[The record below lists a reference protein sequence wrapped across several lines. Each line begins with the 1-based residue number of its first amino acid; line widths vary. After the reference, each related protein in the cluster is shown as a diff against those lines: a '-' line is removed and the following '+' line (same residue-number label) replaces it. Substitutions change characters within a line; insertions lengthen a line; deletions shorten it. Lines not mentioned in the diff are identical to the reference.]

1 MTGIDRRRITMV
13 CTGNAARS
21 VMAALLLR
29 NRLGDDSQWEVA
41 SAGTLVIPD
50 QPMSVRTR
58 NALARHGLD
67 DPYHRSRQVSM
78 GDVDA
83 SSLLLLMEPSHI
95 HWMRRRLPEAL
106 PIAGMFRKV
115 VRDLPGVP
123 GSTLDE
129 RVAALDLVNHEV
141 EPWEE
146 VIDPGSGQQEAF
158 DVCIDDLAT
167 LIDQFVDTLRE
178 LDG

>member
-1 MTGIDRRRITMV
+1 MV

-29 NRLGDDSQWEVA
+29 DRLGDDPRFEVA

-58 NALARHGLD
+58 NALARHGLE
-67 DPYHRSRQVSM
+67 DPYHRSRQV
-78 GDVDA
+78 GATDVDA
-83 SSLLLLMEPSHI
+83 SAVLLLMEPSHI

-106 PIAGMFRKV
+106 PIAGMLRKV
-115 VRDLPGVP
+115 VRDLPRVAGA
-123 GSTLDE
+123 TLDE
-129 RVAALDLVNHEV
+129 RIAALDLANHDV
-141 EPWEE
+141 EAWEE
-146 VIDPGSGQQEAF
+146 VVDPGSGQQDAF
-158 DVCIDDLAT
+158 DVCIDDLAG
-167 LIDQFVDTLRE
+167 LIDQLAATLGE

>member
-1 MTGIDRRRITMV
+1 MSPIGRPRITMV

-29 NRLGDDSQWEVA
+29 DRLGDDSPWEVA

-58 NALARHGLD
+58 AALARHGLE
-67 DPYHRSRQVSM
+67 DPYHRSRQVSID
-78 GDVDA
+78 DVDA
-83 SSLLLLMEPSHI
+83 SSLLLVMEPSHI

-106 PIAGMFRKV
+106 PIAGMLRKV
-115 VRDLPGVP
+115 VRDLPGLP

-129 RVAALDLVNHEV
+129 RVEALGLVNHEA

-146 VIDPGSGQQEAF
+146 IIDPGSGQQEAF
-158 DVCIDDLAT
+158 DVCIDDLA
-167 LIDQFVDTLRE
+167 LLMDQLVDILRG